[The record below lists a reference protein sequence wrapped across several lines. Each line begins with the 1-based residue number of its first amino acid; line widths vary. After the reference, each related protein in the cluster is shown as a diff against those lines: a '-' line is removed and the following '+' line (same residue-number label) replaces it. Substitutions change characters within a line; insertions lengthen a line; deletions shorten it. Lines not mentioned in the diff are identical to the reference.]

1 MLRVLRRSVLQ
12 VWGTRPVA
20 LIREARNFVCKSKW
34 PVRSLPLLQLNTGT
48 MKFTSYEAQAIEPL
62 VSNSPFLA
70 WMYQILSVRAF
81 SNSLGVLEIGIGILI
96 AARPISATASAIGS
110 LLAVAMFFTTLS
122 FVITTSPTWEAS
134 TGGFPHKDSF
144 C

>member
-1 MLRVLRRSVLQ
+1 M
-12 VWGTRPVA
+12 
-20 LIREARNFVCKSKW
+20 W

-81 SNSLGVLEIGIGILI
+81 FEFSLG
-96 AARPISATASAIGS
+96 P
-110 LLAVAMFFTTLS
+110 
-122 FVITTSPTWEAS
+122 
-134 TGGFPHKDSF
+134 GF
-144 C
+144 